1 VAAFQD
7 RAFTW
12 RELLTERFDVDKV
25 KGLSVHQTLYDLCQ
39 QKGVA
44 AERNMFLLQG
54 FDTSFSDILSK
65 YRRK

>member
-1 VAAFQD
+1 M
-7 RAFTW
+7 
-12 RELLTERFDVDKV
+12 TERFDVDKV